1 MKRDALLW
9 IVIVLLALHLGV
21 TMAGCS
27 RPTTAKKIEYKI
39 AEAGPNL
46 APKEIEEIL
55 NQLGQD
61 GWLLV
66 HAVPGLGFILRR

>member
-9 IVIVLLALHLGV
+9 IVIVLLACNLAV
-21 TMAGCS
+21 AMASCS
-27 RPTTAKKIEYKI
+27 RPVVPKKIEYKI
-39 AEAGPNL
+39 AQAGPNVG
-46 APKEIEEIL
+46 PKEIEEIL

-66 HAVPGLGFILRR
+66 HALPGLGFILRR